1 MIPAMPMPHGA
12 AVTERGS
19 SGLSSFLTARSQ
31 DPAFSPV
38 AATKRL
44 FPAKTGHPSVRAA
57 LARHRSDELERA
69 YRRWRRRA
77 QRDAMV

>member
-12 AVTERGS
+12 AATERGN
-19 SGLSSFLTARSQ
+19 SGPAPFLTALSQ
-31 DPAFSPV
+31 DPVFSPV
-38 AATKRL
+38 AATKRV

-57 LARHRSDELERA
+57 LARRRSEELERA

-77 QRDAMV
+77 QSSAMV